1 MSCRLI
7 SSLGRSIGLTAE
19 EVRMLLMSPG
29 ETNRLTALSRIR
41 TDTSVHMTSLAPF
54 RARMDAAAKYPQ
66 NISTAIPMR
75 MYVTTFLSIFFF
87 QQALYGCYEPVYVS
101 CPEGHEDIRVPVSD
115 LGEQVLFFHY
125 FLIGQVDSVEYHFR

>member
-7 SSLGRSIGLTAE
+7 SSLGRPIGVTAD
-19 EVRMLLMSPG
+19 EVRMLLMSPE

-66 NISTAIPMR
+66 NISTAIPRR

-101 CPEGHEDIRVPVSD
+101 RPEGHEDIEVMVAD
-115 LGEQVLFFHY
+115 FGEQVLFFY
-125 FLIGQVDSVEYHFR
+125 YPLVLQGYPVQYHLR